1 MAKNSLAQRNRNL
14 MMTLVG
20 VVAGMIGLAYA
31 SVPLYDLFCKAT
43 GFGGTPQRAAE
54 NDSMVGTRDMTVT
67 FNTDL
72 GAGMPWHFRPEV
84 PKMDVRTGVT
94 YKALFVAE
102 NPTDHTVTGSA
113 TFNVSPDVFGQY
125 FVKVQCFCFDK
136 QVLKPGERVEMP
148 VVFFLDPKLE
158 EDPYLA
164 KLRDVTL
171 AYTFFQVPNDE
182 AAQVVGGGGSELK
195 GAPAAAGPLQTSQGN
210 GS

>member
-1 MAKNSLAQRNRNL
+1 MAKLDAAPKSLARRNRNL
-14 MMTLVG
+14 MMSL
-20 VVAGMIGLAYA
+20 AGIACGMVGLAYA

-54 NDSMVGTRDMTVT
+54 NKSLVGNREMRVT

-72 GAGMPWHFRPEV
+72 GAGMPWHFRAEV
-84 PKMDVRTGVT
+84 PSMEVRTGVT
-94 YKALFVAE
+94 YKALFIAE
-102 NPTDHTVTGSA
+102 NPTNETVTGSA

-158 EDPYLA
+158 EDPYLSR
-164 KLRDVTL
+164 LEDVTL
-171 AYTFFQVPNDE
+171 AYTFFKVPNADTDQIVGGVGKE
-182 AAQVVGGGGSELK
+182 AQPAQAGQGGGS
-195 GAPAAAGPLQTSQGN
+195 
-210 GS
+210 